1 MHRIGIRREDKNP
14 FERRAPL
21 APHDVTTLVAQHQIP
36 LTFQPGRGHR
46 VFADADYLQAGARLD
61 EDLSAC
67 PVVMGVKEIPP
78 ELLAPNRTYVFFSH
92 TIKGQP
98 YNMPLLRRLIE
109 LGCTLVDYELI
120 VDEAGRRLVF
130 FGRHAGLAGMIDTLW
145 ALGQRL
151 AQAEGI
157 ETPLAALRQAHGYA
171 SLQQAR
177 LAIAEAGR
185 ELRRQAPAVLSP
197 LVAGF
202 AGYGNVSIGAQEI
215 YDLLEP
221 EELTPDQLADVDPCA
236 PGCYKVVFREEHMVQ
251 PCARDVHGEPFEL
264 QHYYDNPEAYR
275 TVFARRYLE
284 RLTLLVN
291 CIYWEER
298 YPRLVTIADLE
309 RLYGSGP
316 FGPDPP
322 TPPARSWKATGAGQ
336 RMATRQPGGGPPR
349 LRVIGDISCDVS
361 GSIEATL
368 KATHP
373 DRPVYV
379 YDLDR
384 REAIDG
390 VAGRGPVILAVDNL
404 PAELPHDATES
415 FSGSLAPL
423 MPGLA
428 AANLEAATLEQSEL
442 PEPLRR
448 AVIVF
453 RGQLTS
459 NYEYLKDHLGQ

>member
-1 MHRIGIRREDKNP
+1 
-14 FERRAPL
+14 
-21 APHDVTTLVAQHQIP
+21 
-36 LTFQPGRGHR
+36 
-46 VFADADYLQAGARLD
+46 
-61 EDLSAC
+61 
-67 PVVMGVKEIPP
+67 
-78 ELLAPNRTYVFFSH
+78 
-92 TIKGQP
+92 
-98 YNMPLLRRLIE
+98 
-109 LGCTLVDYELI
+109 
-120 VDEAGRRLVF
+120 
-130 FGRHAGLAGMIDTLW
+130 
-145 ALGQRL
+145 
-151 AQAEGI
+151 
-157 ETPLAALRQAHGYA
+157 
-171 SLQQAR
+171 
-177 LAIAEAGR
+177 
-185 ELRRQAPAVLSP
+185 
-197 LVAGF
+197 
-202 AGYGNVSIGAQEI
+202 
-215 YDLLEP
+215 
-221 EELTPDQLADVDPCA
+221 
-236 PGCYKVVFREEHMVQ
+236 
-251 PCARDVHGEPFEL
+251 
-264 QHYYDNPEAYR
+264 
-275 TVFARRYLE
+275 
-284 RLTLLVN
+284 
-291 CIYWEER
+291 
-298 YPRLVTIADLE
+298 
-309 RLYGSGP
+309 
-316 FGPDPP
+316 
-322 TPPARSWKATGAGQ
+322 
-336 RMATRQPGGGPPR
+336 MATRQPGGGPPR